1 MITPNAPTNT
11 TNTPPWERWFHRE
24 TPAVPCGSLPAGDL
38 YPNTTRRSVARGAI
52 PNAKNRAASDAP
64 TNTTNIPPWERWFH
78 RESPAFPCG
87 SLPAGD
93 LYSNTIRRSVA
104 RGAIPNAHNRAA
116 SDAPTKNRK
125 QVHPC
130 I

>member
-1 MITPNAPTNT
+1 MIQT
-11 TNTPPWERWFHRE
+11 T
-24 TPAVPCGSLPAGDL
+24 SL
-38 YPNTTRRSVARGAI
+38 
-52 PNAKNRAASDAP
+52 
-64 TNTTNIPPWERWFH
+64 
-78 RESPAFPCG
+78 
-87 SLPAGD
+87 
-93 LYSNTIRRSVA
+93 RRSVA